1 MKIFSEIMS
10 SLPTLV
16 IAHGGW
22 HDPTCFSKVRE
33 QLESV
38 GYKVHIPGQPSIGE
52 LARVK
57 TSHDTGAAIGAVI
70 EECADRGEDII
81 SIGHSSGGLYCCDG
95 CRGLIKAQRQSE
107 GKPGGVI
114 AIGMIAA
121 FIPPAFG
128 KGAFAKITGFNT
140 SWWDV
145 DVSDSLTCQ

>member
-1 MKIFSEIMS
+1 MS
-10 SLPTLV
+10 PLPTLV

-38 GYKVHIPGQPSIGE
+38 GYKVHIPDQPSIGE

-128 KGAFAKITGFNT
+128 KGAFSKITGFNT